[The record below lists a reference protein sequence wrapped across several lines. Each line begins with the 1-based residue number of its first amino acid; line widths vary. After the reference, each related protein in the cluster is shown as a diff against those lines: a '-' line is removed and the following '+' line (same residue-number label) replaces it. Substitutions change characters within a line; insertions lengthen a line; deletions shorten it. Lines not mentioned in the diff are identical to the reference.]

1 MIARLSGIFETWVL
15 NFWKKSMQ
23 LVPAQLTLETGEVF
37 KGLMEADQNQICYGE
52 VVFNTG
58 MVGYVESLT
67 DPSYS
72 GQILVFTYPLIGNYG
87 VTEASHWESEAIHV
101 KGVIFSELAEQY
113 SSHSAEKSLLSWLNE
128 NNIPFMVGVDT
139 RAVTKRLRDSGVI
152 PGAIGPATLVPDSF
166 EHFAEIDWV
175 KTVSIKEPRY
185 YGEGEKTII
194 VVDCGIKENI
204 IRSLLK
210 FPVRLKRVPYNYDY
224 SNEAFDGVFL
234 SNGPGDPAHCTE
246 TISILQKVMAMQK
259 PIFGI
264 CLGTQLMARAAGA
277 TTYKLPFGHRSHNQ
291 PCIDPATSRCFLTS
305 QNHSYAV
312 DEKSLPAD
320 WEVTFRNLN
329 DQSVEGI
336 AHKSLPFFSVQFH
349 PEAAPGP
356 EDTQWLFKKFYESI
370 CHDSEKENYA
380 I

>member
-1 MIARLSGIFETWVL
+1 M
-15 NFWKKSMQ
+15 N
-23 LVPAQLTLETGEVF
+23 
-37 KGLMEADQNQICYGE
+37 
-52 VVFNTG
+52 
-58 MVGYVESLT
+58 
-67 DPSYS
+67 
-72 GQILVFTYPLIGNYG
+72 
-87 VTEASHWESEAIHV
+87 ASSWESATIHV
-101 KGVIFSELAEQY
+101 KGAIFSELAPHF
-113 SSHSAEKSLLSWLNE
+113 SNHSAEKSLLDWLNE
-128 NNIPFMVGVDT
+128 RQIPFMVGVDT
-139 RAVTKRLRDSGVI
+139 RAVTKRLRLSGVI
-152 PGAIGPATLVPDSF
+152 PGAIGPAGHVPDSF

-175 KTVSIKEPRY
+175 KQVSVTEPTY
-185 YGEGEKTII
+185 YGNGKHTII

-204 IRSLLK
+204 LRSLLQ
-210 FPVRLKRVPYNYDY
+210 FDVRLKRVPYNYDY
-224 SNEAFDGVFL
+224 TQEDFDGVFL

-246 TISILQKVMAMQK
+246 TIRILQAAMALKK

-291 PCIDPATSRCFLTS
+291 PCMELTSKKCFLTS

-312 DEKSLPAD
+312 DEKTLPAD

-336 AHKSLPFFSVQFH
+336 AHQSLPFFSVQFH

-356 EDTQWLFKKFYESI
+356 EDTQWLFKKFYELI
-370 CHDSEKENYA
+370 CHDNEKANYA